1 MVGEFLVLKISI
13 LFHLIYTDFKN
24 EKQIPLRGLG
34 FLNHLFLHTMR
45 QPFILIVYYIHS
57 STLFLK
63 VIIDLRYEIA
73 KTLPTPPPENNRRR
87 RIPAANKWVAHLTR
101 NENNNLIKVLT
112 FQTNLNKKIKKK
124 TSVNSRKSD
133 NS

>member
-1 MVGEFLVLKISI
+1 MKSQRL
-13 LFHLIYTDFKN
+13 Y
-24 EKQIPLRGLG
+24 R
-34 FLNHLFLHTMR
+34 
-45 QPFILIVYYIHS
+45 
-57 STLFLK
+57 
-63 VIIDLRYEIA
+63 
-73 KTLPTPPPENNRRR
+73 PPHPENNRRR